1 MRLLLGALV
10 VAALLAPAG
19 SRASKKARA
28 AKKLAKAHRRE
39 AQMRRESGQRYTP
52 SSASAE
58 VLSAEECERVVREV
72 EAMGM
77 SASRTN
83 VLDSAGVGGLGK
95 AGSGGGAGGQT
106 VRTSE
111 VMALPRSQFGWV
123 YKRMKERIA
132 EANEGTWGYSTLGE
146 MEDIQIAHYDGT
158 KGGHYTWHP

>member
-1 MRLLLGALV
+1 MHLLLGALV
-10 VAALLAPAG
+10 VAALVAGAG
-19 SRASKKARA
+19 SRAPKKARA

-39 AQMRRESGQRYTP
+39 AQVRRESGQRYTP
-52 SSASAE
+52 SRASAE

-95 AGSGGGAGGQT
+95 AGSGGGGGQT

-123 YKRMKERIA
+123 YERMKERIS
-132 EANEGTWGYSTLGE
+132 EANEGMWGYSTLGE

>member
-10 VAALLAPAG
+10 VVALLAPAG

-28 AKKLAKAHRRE
+28 TKKLAKAHRRE
-39 AQMRRESGQRYTP
+39 AQVRRESGQRYTP
-52 SSASAE
+52 SRASAE

-95 AGSGGGAGGQT
+95 AGSGGGGGQT

-123 YKRMKERIA
+123 YERMKERIA
-132 EANEGTWGYSTLGE
+132 LANEGMWGYSTLGE

>member
-39 AQMRRESGQRYTP
+39 AQVRRESGQRDTP
-52 SSASAE
+52 SRASAK

-95 AGSGGGAGGQT
+95 AGSGGGGGQT

-123 YKRMKERIA
+123 YERMKERMK
-132 EANEGTWGYSTLGE
+132 EANEGMWGYSTLGE